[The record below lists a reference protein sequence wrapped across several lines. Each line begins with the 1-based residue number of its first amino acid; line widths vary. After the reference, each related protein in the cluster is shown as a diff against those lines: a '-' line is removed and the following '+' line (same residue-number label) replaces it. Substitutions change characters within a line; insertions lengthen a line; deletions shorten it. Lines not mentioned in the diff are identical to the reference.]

1 MKNLASRYLGLEL
14 AHPIIAS
21 ASPLT
26 ATVDGMRR
34 LEDAHAAAVVM
45 ASLYEEQIRA
55 EDIAYATFT
64 EYTAGCH
71 PEAAT
76 YFPELPDYRHGV
88 SGHLETVRQATEAL
102 DIPVIASLNGISDEG
117 WLDYAMQLEQAGAAA
132 LELNLYLLP
141 TDLTVSGRDI
151 EHRYLDIVRHVKA
164 KVRIPV
170 AVKLPPFF
178 SATGN
183 FVTQLEAIGA
193 DGVVLFNRY
202 FRPDL
207 DLETLSV
214 KCEVALTTPA
224 DIYLPLTWI
233 ALLSRRLKLSL
244 AAGTG
249 VDSHIEVVKFL
260 LAGADVV
267 TTASALLRHGPEHM
281 TVLVAG
287 LERWLSENAFAS
299 VTEIRGRLDGTHV
312 DRADM
317 FLRTQYLRTLS
328 DYGSHHPPVGH
339 DERASLPQSS
349 SYARAGDAPVAAPP
363 VKSKSRLEAEN
374 VALRD

>member
-1 MKNLASRYLGLEL
+1 MNNLTSRYLGLEL

-26 ATVDGMRR
+26 ATFDGMRR

-55 EDIAYATFT
+55 EDTHYAMFT

-88 SGHLETVRQATEAL
+88 SGHLDTLRRAAEAL
-102 DIPVIASLNGISDEG
+102 DIPVIASLNGVSDDG
-117 WLDYAMQLEQAGAAA
+117 WLDYAIELEQAGAAA
-132 LELNLYLLP
+132 LELNLYVLP
-141 TDLTVSGRDI
+141 TDLTVSGQDVER
-151 EHRYLDIVRHVKA
+151 RYLDIVRHVRT
-164 KVRIPV
+164 KVEIPIS
-170 AVKLPPFF
+170 VKLPPFF
-178 SATGN
+178 SAVGN
-183 FVTQLEAIGA
+183 FIAELEEIGA
-193 DGVVLFNRY
+193 DGAVLFNRF

-207 DLETLSV
+207 DLETLSL
-214 KCEVALTTPA
+214 KREAALSSPA
-224 DIYLPLTWI
+224 DIHLPLTWV
-233 ALLSRRLKLSL
+233 ALLSRRLGLSL

-267 TTASALLRHGPEHM
+267 ATASALLRRGPQYM
-281 TVLVAG
+281 TALVDG
-287 LERWLSENAFAS
+287 LERWLSQNAFAS
-299 VTEIRGRLDGTHV
+299 VNEIRGRLDATHV
-312 DRADM
+312 DRASM

-328 DYGSHHPPVGH
+328 DYVRHHPAIGL
-339 DERASLPQSS
+339 DQQASGIDGTSS
-349 SYARAGDAPVAAPP
+349 MPA
-363 VKSKSRLEAEN
+363 
-374 VALRD
+374 